1 MGVVGA
7 ELTIQAV
14 KKGKKGIV
22 GQIWQFQA
30 SSLLSEERRSSSKVV
45 EDCSLCLNSV
55 FNVSQTRDASL
66 TVRPVPAA
74 FKQIK
79 KVVPQPAYHLPLM
92 TQFQLSVEATAAQ
105 MKILI
110 IGPGDS
116 G

>member
-1 MGVVGA
+1 MGRVGFYWTRYH
-7 ELTIQAV
+7 LTYPRLFNTNKFIIFQLRKYFMIREIQKA
-14 KKGKKGIV
+14 
-22 GQIWQFQA
+22 
-30 SSLLSEERRSSSKVV
+30 LSINYAIFS
-45 EDCSLCLNSV
+45 
-55 FNVSQTRDASL
+55 VSQTRDASL